1 MKCQMHWQHP
11 SSIYIIWFGPSCRL
25 GEHET
30 QRDILERALGIMEAE
45 FGANSHKVHCMAQH
59 GASGGFVFI
68 TGFLGGFLRMIVYA
82 CVWLV
87 TRGKGSWW
95 LWHIMTSYDY
105 LWLMT
110 RYDLLWLVIVD
121 SAPLI
126 CWFWDM
132 MLLKQLFSVGILQV
146 SASLVNLSLAYGA
159 LGDVKGQ
166 VPHRFLFAS
175 ARWNTPEMDG

>member
-1 MKCQMHWQHP
+1 MARDK
-11 SSIYIIWFGPSCRL
+11 
-25 GEHET
+25 GE
-30 QRDILERALGIMEAE
+30 GIMM
-45 FGANSHKVHCMAQH
+45 V
-59 GASGGFVFI
+59 
-68 TGFLGGFLRMIVYA
+68 
-82 CVWLV
+82 
-87 TRGKGSWW
+87 
-95 LWHIMTSYDY
+95 MTYYDQ
-105 LWLMT
+105 LWLLMT
-110 RYDLLWLVIVD
+110 YDLLWLVIVD

-126 CWFWDM
+126 CWFCWFWDM